1 MQNKRLDLGEKPMM
15 KAQIKTAR
23 HVEPRRTED
32 TVLSITGAVKDAAAV
47 LSSGNT
53 TTTPA
58 NFQRFGV
65 FTLAVLV
72 GGR

>member
-1 MQNKRLDLGEKPMM
+1 MFLPRAKKQAMQNKRLDLGEKPMM
-15 KAQIKTAR
+15 KAQIKTTR
-23 HVEPRRTED
+23 HVEPRRTE
-32 TVLSITGAVKDAAAV
+32 DAAAV

-65 FTLAVLV
+65 VTQAVLV